1 MTHLLTGRKLES
13 LNLEGQMMNMA
24 YWKAIVF
31 FMTGHA
37 LVWFQLNSHTVFD
50 SWKGKEYLAVLIFGI
65 PAGFMFLFGWTIAT
79 AESGSLW
86 TPRFLAFCAS
96 WVPFPLLTWYFM
108 NESPFTWKT
117 IICFML
123 ACCILSVQLWK

>member
-13 LNLEGQMMNMA
+13 LNLGGQMMNMA

-50 SWKGKEYLAVLIFGI
+50 SWKGFLEYQLALCFYLAG
-65 PAGFMFLFGWTIAT
+65 
-79 AESGSLW
+79 
-86 TPRFLAFCAS
+86 
-96 WVPFPLLTWYFM
+96 
-108 NESPFTWKT
+108 
-117 IICFML
+117 
-123 ACCILSVQLWK
+123 Q